1 VLVLC
6 GIEVLKKLLICVTSF
21 IPENN
26 SVMEGSYS
34 FSSYHNGGP
43 GREKDFQ
50 KLAQTIGTSI
60 QKISQNGKP
69 LTCTMFVYSLSFQ
82 YCYKSWLK

>member
-1 VLVLC
+1 
-6 GIEVLKKLLICVTSF
+6 
-21 IPENN
+21 
-26 SVMEGSYS
+26 MEGSYS

-50 KLAQTIGTSI
+50 KLAQTVGTSI

-69 LTCTMFVYSLSFQ
+69 LT
-82 YCYKSWLK
+82 

>member
-1 VLVLC
+1 M
-6 GIEVLKKLLICVTSF
+6 ISFRSEVKDN
-21 IPENN
+21 PEE
-26 SVMEGSYS
+26 SQQKMEGNYS

-50 KLAQTIGTSI
+50 KLAQTVGTSI

-69 LTCTMFVYSLSFQ
+69 FM
-82 YCYKSWLK
+82 